1 MLFFREFWVLQTRQE
16 NWGTMSTSLRA
27 WFNGPSPGA
36 PRTKD
41 EKEFEKTPPDTSDPP
56 VSSFAVVQMDVR
68 EVDYVDLLNNKRQLY
83 TKNGLDWK
91 EEALNP

>member
-1 MLFFREFWVLQTRQE
+1 
-16 NWGTMSTSLRA
+16 MSTSLRA
-27 WFNGPSPGA
+27 WFNGPPPGQ

-41 EKEFEKTPPDTSDPP
+41 ESEFEKTPPEKEEPP

-68 EVDYVDLLNNKRQLY
+68 EVDYVDLLNNTRSAF